1 MGEPLLLPDRDDLED
16 VLLFGRLKSEWKTL
30 MLAE

>member
-1 MGEPLLLPDRDDLED
+1 MGEPLLLPDRYDLED
-16 VLLFGRLKSEWKTL
+16 VLFGRLKSEWKTL